1 MRGIFLYN
9 FLSWRISFVI
19 LPIFNRYSYFSG
31 SINEEMVKNGQV
43 AFKTFIENRDENTLP
58 GKVHFAPLLY
68 KKSIY
73 LFTLSIDNPTEMYLY
88 SRYYIANFLS
98 TILYRLYYYIVSVGI
113 RFRWILV
120 PPLYI
125 VWNINIWSTS
135 SSVLLRVDPHVKKF
149 LKP

>member
-1 MRGIFLYN
+1 MKILGIHPSYEILVIHPWYEGYICIYFLPR
-9 FLSWRISFVI
+9 RISFVI

-88 SRYYIANFLS
+88 SRYYIANIIS
-98 TILYRLYYYIVSVGI
+98 TILLNS
-113 RFRWILV
+113 
-120 PPLYI
+120 
-125 VWNINIWSTS
+125 
-135 SSVLLRVDPHVKKF
+135 
-149 LKP
+149 

>member
-1 MRGIFLYN
+1 MQLQLSGRTFGKKYFLAKK
-9 FLSWRISFVI
+9 WQKQGPVRISLVI

-88 SRYYIANFLS
+88 SRYYIAN
-98 TILYRLYYYIVSVGI
+98 II
-113 RFRWILV
+113 
-120 PPLYI
+120 
-125 VWNINIWSTS
+125 
-135 SSVLLRVDPHVKKF
+135 
-149 LKP
+149 